1 MFLQFP
7 SSVHINKT
15 ILGNLETTEVTK
27 LLTDSK
33 MDFYKLDNI
42 FQEYKNALNIYM
54 ILKHCCLWILN
65 KWWNMFI

>member
-1 MFLQFP
+1 MYICFFNFQVVCILK
-7 SSVHINKT
+7 KT

-33 MDFYKLDNI
+33 MDFYKLHNI

-54 ILKHCCLWILN
+54 ILKHCCL
-65 KWWNMFI
+65 

>member
-7 SSVHINKT
+7 SSVHIKKT

-33 MDFYKLDNI
+33 MDFYKSHNI

-54 ILKHCCLWILN
+54 ILKHCCL
-65 KWWNMFI
+65 

>member
-7 SSVHINKT
+7 ISVHINKT

-42 FQEYKNALNIYM
+42 FQEYKNALNIY
-54 ILKHCCLWILN
+54 I
-65 KWWNMFI
+65 